1 MKDHYLNIYNN
12 LIKLTRNK
20 SLFEKINIQDSFYDR
35 MIVFFI
41 HFAFFLKVYKKE
53 DNKQYVQ
60 KLYDFVFNQIDISL
74 QEAGHGDTTINKK
87 MKNYVSIFHS
97 IIKKVDYW
105 ESLKNEDFDEQITEN
120 SLSIPLKEAREKF
133 EKEYLTIQI
142 KKFNGNISKTAKFV
156 GMERSALHRKLKG
169 LGIKEFN

>member
-20 SLFEKINIQDSFYDR
+20 SLFEKLNIQDSFYDR

-53 DNKQYVQ
+53 DNKQYLQ

-105 ESLKNEDFDEQITEN
+105 ESLKNEEKRNFFSTFFEH
-120 SLSIPLKEAREKF
+120 SIESSYFVEYF
-133 EKEYLTIQI
+133 EKYRNFLTNNTLNHFTKRVISH
-142 KKFNGNISKTAKFV
+142 KF
-156 GMERSALHRKLKG
+156 
-169 LGIKEFN
+169 

>member
-1 MKDHYLNIYNN
+1 MKNHYLNIYNN

-20 SLFEKINIQDSFYDR
+20 SLFEKLNIQDSFYDR

-53 DNKQYVQ
+53 DNKQYLQ

-105 ESLKNEDFDEQITEN
+105 ESLKNEEKTNFFSTFFEH
-120 SLSIPLKEAREKF
+120 SIESSYFVEYF
-133 EKEYLTIQI
+133 EKYRNFLTNNTLNYFTKGVINH
-142 KKFNGNISKTAKFV
+142 KF
-156 GMERSALHRKLKG
+156 
-169 LGIKEFN
+169 

>member
-20 SLFEKINIQDSFYDR
+20 SLFEKLNIQDSFYDR

-41 HFAFFLKVYKKE
+41 HFAFFLKIYKKE
-53 DNKQYVQ
+53 ENKQYLQ

-97 IIKKVDYW
+97 IIKKIDYW
-105 ESLKNEDFDEQITEN
+105 EL
-120 SLSIPLKEAREKF
+120 LKEDEKSNFFSTFFEHSIESLYFVEYF
-133 EKEYLTIQI
+133 EKYRNFLTNNTLNHFTKEVISH
-142 KKFNGNISKTAKFV
+142 KF
-156 GMERSALHRKLKG
+156 
-169 LGIKEFN
+169 

>member
-20 SLFEKINIQDSFYDR
+20 SLFEKLNIQDSFYDR

-53 DNKQYVQ
+53 DNKQYLQ

-105 ESLKNEDFDEQITEN
+105 ESLKNEEKINFFSIFFDH
-120 SLSIPLKEAREKF
+120 SIESSYFVEYF
-133 EKEYLTIQI
+133 EKYRNFLTNNTLNHFTKGVISH
-142 KKFNGNISKTAKFV
+142 KF
-156 GMERSALHRKLKG
+156 
-169 LGIKEFN
+169 

>member
-20 SLFEKINIQDSFYDR
+20 SLFEKLNIQDSFYDR

-53 DNKQYVQ
+53 DNKQYLQ

-105 ESLKNEDFDEQITEN
+105 ESLKNEEKTNFFSTFFEH
-120 SLSIPLKEAREKF
+120 SIESSYFVEYF
-133 EKEYLTIQI
+133 EKYRNFLTNNTLIHFTKGVI
-142 KKFNGNISKTAKFV
+142 SHKF
-156 GMERSALHRKLKG
+156 
-169 LGIKEFN
+169 

>member
-20 SLFEKINIQDSFYDR
+20 SLFEKLNIQDSFYDR

-41 HFAFFLKVYKKE
+41 DFAFFLKIYKKDE
-53 DNKQYVQ
+53 NKQNLQ

-105 ESLKNEDFDEQITEN
+105 ESLKNEEKTNFFSTFFEH
-120 SLSIPLKEAREKF
+120 SIESSYFVEYF
-133 EKEYLTIQI
+133 EKYRNFLTNNTLNHFTKGVISH
-142 KKFNGNISKTAKFV
+142 KF
-156 GMERSALHRKLKG
+156 
-169 LGIKEFN
+169 

>member
-1 MKDHYLNIYNN
+1 MKVHYLNIYNN

-20 SLFEKINIQDSFYDR
+20 SLFEKLNIEDSFYDR

-53 DNKQYVQ
+53 ENKQYLQ

-105 ESLKNEDFDEQITEN
+105 ESLKNEEKTNFFSTFFEH
-120 SLSIPLKEAREKF
+120 SIESSYFVEYF
-133 EKEYLTIQI
+133 EKYRNFLTNNTLNHFTKGVISH
-142 KKFNGNISKTAKFV
+142 KF
-156 GMERSALHRKLKG
+156 
-169 LGIKEFN
+169 

>member
-53 DNKQYVQ
+53 DNKQYLQ

-105 ESLKNEDFDEQITEN
+105 ESLKNEEKTNFFSTFFEH
-120 SLSIPLKEAREKF
+120 SIESSYFVEYF
-133 EKEYLTIQI
+133 EKYRNFLTNNTLNHFTKGVISH
-142 KKFNGNISKTAKFV
+142 KF
-156 GMERSALHRKLKG
+156 
-169 LGIKEFN
+169 

>member
-20 SLFEKINIQDSFYDR
+20 SLFEKLNIQDSFYDR

-41 HFAFFLKVYKKE
+41 HFAFFLKIYKKDE
-53 DNKQYVQ
+53 NKQYLQ

-97 IIKKVDYW
+97 IITKVDYW
-105 ESLKNEDFDEQITEN
+105 ESLKNEEKTNFFSTFFEH
-120 SLSIPLKEAREKF
+120 SIESSYFVEYF
-133 EKEYLTIQI
+133 EKYRNFLTNNTLNHFTKGVISH
-142 KKFNGNISKTAKFV
+142 KF
-156 GMERSALHRKLKG
+156 
-169 LGIKEFN
+169 

>member
-20 SLFEKINIQDSFYDR
+20 SLFEKLNIQDSFYDR

-41 HFAFFLKVYKKE
+41 HFAFFLKIYKKDE
-53 DNKQYVQ
+53 NKQYHQ

-97 IIKKVDYW
+97 IIKKIDYW
-105 ESLKNEDFDEQITEN
+105 ESLKKDEKTKFFSTFLEH
-120 SLSIPLKEAREKF
+120 SIESSYFVEYF
-133 EKEYLTIQI
+133 EKYRNFLTNNTLNHFTKGVISH
-142 KKFNGNISKTAKFV
+142 KF
-156 GMERSALHRKLKG
+156 
-169 LGIKEFN
+169 

>member
-1 MKDHYLNIYNN
+1 MKINYLNIYNN

-20 SLFEKINIQDSFYDR
+20 SLFEKLNIQDSFYDR

-53 DNKQYVQ
+53 DNKQYLQ

-97 IIKKVDYW
+97 IIKKIDYW
-105 ESLKNEDFDEQITEN
+105 ESLKNEEKTNFFSTFFEH
-120 SLSIPLKEAREKF
+120 SIESSYFVEYF
-133 EKEYLTIQI
+133 EKYRNFLTNNTLNYFTKGVINH
-142 KKFNGNISKTAKFV
+142 KF
-156 GMERSALHRKLKG
+156 
-169 LGIKEFN
+169 

>member
-20 SLFEKINIQDSFYDR
+20 SLFERLNIQDSFYDR

-41 HFAFFLKVYKKE
+41 HFAFFLKIYKKDE
-53 DNKQYVQ
+53 NKQYLQ

-97 IIKKVDYW
+97 IIKKVDNW
-105 ESLKNEDFDEQITEN
+105 ESLKNEEKTNFFSTFFEH
-120 SLSIPLKEAREKF
+120 SIESSYFVEYF
-133 EKEYLTIQI
+133 EKYRNFLTNNTLNYFTKGVINH
-142 KKFNGNISKTAKFV
+142 KF
-156 GMERSALHRKLKG
+156 
-169 LGIKEFN
+169 

>member
-20 SLFEKINIQDSFYDR
+20 SLFEKLNIQDSFYDR

-53 DNKQYVQ
+53 DNKQYLQ

-105 ESLKNEDFDEQITEN
+105 ESLKNEEKTNFFSTFFEH
-120 SLSIPLKEAREKF
+120 SIESSYFVEYF
-133 EKEYLTIQI
+133 EKYRNFLTNNTLNYFTKRVISH
-142 KKFNGNISKTAKFV
+142 KF
-156 GMERSALHRKLKG
+156 
-169 LGIKEFN
+169 

>member
-41 HFAFFLKVYKKE
+41 HFAFFLKIYKKE
-53 DNKQYVQ
+53 ENKQYLQ
-60 KLYDFVFNQIDISL
+60 KLYDFVFNQIDNSL

-105 ESLKNEDFDEQITEN
+105 ESLKNEEKTNFFSTFFEH
-120 SLSIPLKEAREKF
+120 SIESSYFVEYF
-133 EKEYLTIQI
+133 EKYRNFLTNNTLNHFTKGVISH
-142 KKFNGNISKTAKFV
+142 KF
-156 GMERSALHRKLKG
+156 
-169 LGIKEFN
+169 

>member
-20 SLFEKINIQDSFYDR
+20 SLFEKLNIQDSFYDR

-41 HFAFFLKVYKKE
+41 HFAFFLKIYKKDE
-53 DNKQYVQ
+53 NKQYLQ

-105 ESLKNEDFDEQITEN
+105 ESLKNDEKTNFFSTFFEH
-120 SLSIPLKEAREKF
+120 SIESSYFVEYF
-133 EKEYLTIQI
+133 EKYRNFLTNNTLNYFTKGVINH
-142 KKFNGNISKTAKFV
+142 KF
-156 GMERSALHRKLKG
+156 
-169 LGIKEFN
+169 

>member
-1 MKDHYLNIYNN
+1 MKIHYLNIYNN

-20 SLFEKINIQDSFYDR
+20 SLFEKLNIQDSFYDR

-53 DNKQYVQ
+53 DNKQYLQ

-105 ESLKNEDFDEQITEN
+105 ESLKNEEKTNFFSTFFEH
-120 SLSIPLKEAREKF
+120 SIESSYFVEYF
-133 EKEYLTIQI
+133 EKYRNFLTNNTLNYFTKGVINH
-142 KKFNGNISKTAKFV
+142 KF
-156 GMERSALHRKLKG
+156 
-169 LGIKEFN
+169 

>member
-53 DNKQYVQ
+53 DNKQYLQ

-105 ESLKNEDFDEQITEN
+105 ESLKNEEKINFFSIFFDH
-120 SLSIPLKEAREKF
+120 SIESSYFVEYF
-133 EKEYLTIQI
+133 EKYRNFLTNNTLNYFTKGVINH
-142 KKFNGNISKTAKFV
+142 KF
-156 GMERSALHRKLKG
+156 
-169 LGIKEFN
+169 

>member
-20 SLFEKINIQDSFYDR
+20 SLFEKLNIQDSFYDR

-41 HFAFFLKVYKKE
+41 HFAFFLKLYKKE
-53 DNKQYVQ
+53 DNKQYLQ

-97 IIKKVDYW
+97 IIKKIDYW
-105 ESLKNEDFDEQITEN
+105 ESLKNEEKTNFFSTYFEH
-120 SLSIPLKEAREKF
+120 SIESSYFVEYF
-133 EKEYLTIQI
+133 EKYRNFLTNNTLNHFTKGVISH
-142 KKFNGNISKTAKFV
+142 KF
-156 GMERSALHRKLKG
+156 
-169 LGIKEFN
+169 

>member
-20 SLFEKINIQDSFYDR
+20 SLFEKLNIQDSFYDR
-35 MIVFFI
+35 IIVFFI

-53 DNKQYVQ
+53 DNKQYLQ

-105 ESLKNEDFDEQITEN
+105 ESLKNEEKTNFFSTFFEH
-120 SLSIPLKEAREKF
+120 SIESSYFVEYF
-133 EKEYLTIQI
+133 EKYRNFLTNNTLNHFTKRVISH
-142 KKFNGNISKTAKFV
+142 KF
-156 GMERSALHRKLKG
+156 
-169 LGIKEFN
+169 

>member
-20 SLFEKINIQDSFYDR
+20 SLFEKLNIQDSFYDR

-41 HFAFFLKVYKKE
+41 HFAFFLKIYKKDE
-53 DNKQYVQ
+53 NKQYLQ

-105 ESLKNEDFDEQITEN
+105 ESLKNEEKTNFFSTFFEH
-120 SLSIPLKEAREKF
+120 SIESSYFVEYF
-133 EKEYLTIQI
+133 EKYRNFLTNNTLNY
-142 KKFNGNISKTAKFV
+142 FT
-156 GMERSALHRKLKG
+156 
-169 LGIKEFN
+169 

>member
-20 SLFEKINIQDSFYDR
+20 SLFEKLNIQDSFYDR

-53 DNKQYVQ
+53 DNKQYLQ

-105 ESLKNEDFDEQITEN
+105 ESLKNEEKTNFFSTFFEH
-120 SLSIPLKEAREKF
+120 SIESSYIVEYF
-133 EKEYLTIQI
+133 EKYRNFLTNNTLNHFTKGVISH
-142 KKFNGNISKTAKFV
+142 KF
-156 GMERSALHRKLKG
+156 
-169 LGIKEFN
+169 

>member
-20 SLFEKINIQDSFYDR
+20 SLFEKLNIQDSFYDR

-53 DNKQYVQ
+53 DNKQYLQ

-74 QEAGHGDTTINKK
+74 QEAGHGDTSINKK

-105 ESLKNEDFDEQITEN
+105 ESLKNEEKTNFFSTFFEH
-120 SLSIPLKEAREKF
+120 SIESSYFVEYF
-133 EKEYLTIQI
+133 EKYRNFLTNNTLNHFTKVVISH
-142 KKFNGNISKTAKFV
+142 KF
-156 GMERSALHRKLKG
+156 
-169 LGIKEFN
+169 

>member
-20 SLFEKINIQDSFYDR
+20 SLFEKLNIQDSFYDR

-53 DNKQYVQ
+53 DNKQYLQ

-105 ESLKNEDFDEQITEN
+105 ESLKNEEKTNFFSTFFEH
-120 SLSIPLKEAREKF
+120 SIESSYFVEYF
-133 EKEYLTIQI
+133 EKYRNFLTNNTLNHFTKVVISH
-142 KKFNGNISKTAKFV
+142 KF
-156 GMERSALHRKLKG
+156 
-169 LGIKEFN
+169 

>member
-20 SLFEKINIQDSFYDR
+20 SLFEKLNIQDSFYDR

-53 DNKQYVQ
+53 DNKQYLQ

-105 ESLKNEDFDEQITEN
+105 ESLKNEEKTNFFSTFFEH
-120 SLSIPLKEAREKF
+120 SIESSYFVVYF
-133 EKEYLTIQI
+133 EKYRNFLTNNTLNYFTKGVINH
-142 KKFNGNISKTAKFV
+142 KF
-156 GMERSALHRKLKG
+156 
-169 LGIKEFN
+169 

>member
-20 SLFEKINIQDSFYDR
+20 SLFEKLNIQDSFYDR

-41 HFAFFLKVYKKE
+41 HFAFFLKIYKKDE
-53 DNKQYVQ
+53 NKQYLQ
-60 KLYDFVFNQIDISL
+60 KLYDFVFNQIDNSL

-105 ESLKNEDFDEQITEN
+105 ESLKNEEKTNFFSTFFEH
-120 SLSIPLKEAREKF
+120 SIESSYFVEYF
-133 EKEYLTIQI
+133 EKYRNFLTNNTLNHFTKGVISH
-142 KKFNGNISKTAKFV
+142 KF
-156 GMERSALHRKLKG
+156 
-169 LGIKEFN
+169 

>member
-20 SLFEKINIQDSFYDR
+20 SLFEKLNIQDSFYDR

-53 DNKQYVQ
+53 DNKQYLQ

-74 QEAGHGDTTINKK
+74 QEAGHGDTSINKK

-105 ESLKNEDFDEQITEN
+105 ESLKNEEKTNFFSTFFEH
-120 SLSIPLKEAREKF
+120 SIESSYFVEYF
-133 EKEYLTIQI
+133 EKYRNFLTNNTLNHFTKEVISH
-142 KKFNGNISKTAKFV
+142 KF
-156 GMERSALHRKLKG
+156 
-169 LGIKEFN
+169 

>member
-20 SLFEKINIQDSFYDR
+20 LLFEKLNIQDSFYDR

-53 DNKQYVQ
+53 NNKQYLQ

-74 QEAGHGDTTINKK
+74 QEVGHGDTTINKK

-105 ESLKNEDFDEQITEN
+105 ESLKNEEKTNFFSTFFEH
-120 SLSIPLKEAREKF
+120 SIESSYFVEYF
-133 EKEYLTIQI
+133 EKYRNFLTNNTLNHFTKGVISH
-142 KKFNGNISKTAKFV
+142 KF
-156 GMERSALHRKLKG
+156 
-169 LGIKEFN
+169 

>member
-20 SLFEKINIQDSFYDR
+20 SLFEKLNIQDSFYDR

-53 DNKQYVQ
+53 DNKQYLQ

-105 ESLKNEDFDEQITEN
+105 ESLKNEEKTNFFSTFFEH
-120 SLSIPLKEAREKF
+120 SIESSYFVEYF
-133 EKEYLTIQI
+133 EKYRNFLTNNTLNHFTKGVINH
-142 KKFNGNISKTAKFV
+142 KF
-156 GMERSALHRKLKG
+156 
-169 LGIKEFN
+169 

>member
-1 MKDHYLNIYNN
+1 
-12 LIKLTRNK
+12 
-20 SLFEKINIQDSFYDR
+20 

-53 DNKQYVQ
+53 DNKQYLQ

-74 QEAGHGDTTINKK
+74 QEVGHGDTTINKK

-105 ESLKNEDFDEQITEN
+105 ESLKNEEKTNFFSTFFEHSIESSYFVEYFDKYRNFLTNNTLNYFTKGVIN
-120 SLSIPLKEAREKF
+120 HKF
-133 EKEYLTIQI
+133 
-142 KKFNGNISKTAKFV
+142 
-156 GMERSALHRKLKG
+156 
-169 LGIKEFN
+169 

>member
-20 SLFEKINIQDSFYDR
+20 SLFEKLNIQDSFYDR

-53 DNKQYVQ
+53 DNKQYLQ

-105 ESLKNEDFDEQITEN
+105 ESLKNEEKTNFFSKFLDATYEN
-120 SLSIPLKEAREKF
+120 SFYIDYFSKYSI
-133 EKEYLTIQI
+133 YLT
-142 KKFNGNISKTAKFV
+142 KKSFNYFTKEVISHKF
-156 GMERSALHRKLKG
+156 
-169 LGIKEFN
+169 

>member
-20 SLFEKINIQDSFYDR
+20 SLFEKLNIQDSFYDR

-41 HFAFFLKVYKKE
+41 HFAFFLKIYKKE
-53 DNKQYVQ
+53 ENKQYLQ

-105 ESLKNEDFDEQITEN
+105 ESLKNEEKTNFFSTFFEH
-120 SLSIPLKEAREKF
+120 SIESSYFVEYF
-133 EKEYLTIQI
+133 EKYRNFLTNNTLNYFTKEVISH
-142 KKFNGNISKTAKFV
+142 KF
-156 GMERSALHRKLKG
+156 
-169 LGIKEFN
+169 

>member
-41 HFAFFLKVYKKE
+41 HFAFFLKIYKKDE
-53 DNKQYVQ
+53 NKQYLQ

-74 QEAGHGDTTINKK
+74 QEAGHGDTSINKK

-105 ESLKNEDFDEQITEN
+105 ESLKNEEKTNFFSTFFEH
-120 SLSIPLKEAREKF
+120 SIESSYFVEYF
-133 EKEYLTIQI
+133 EKYRNFLTNNTLNHFTKGVISH
-142 KKFNGNISKTAKFV
+142 KF
-156 GMERSALHRKLKG
+156 
-169 LGIKEFN
+169 